1 MRILSDPPVR
11 KSLFIGA
18 ALQAFQQASG
28 INTIMYYTGAI
39 IRSAGV
45 KDYHDT
51 IWISVGTASGSNI
64 NNS

>member
-28 INTIMYYTGAI
+28 INTIM
-39 IRSAGV
+39 
-45 KDYHDT
+45 
-51 IWISVGTASGSNI
+51 
-64 NNS
+64 

>member
-1 MRILSDPPVR
+1 L
-11 KSLFIGA
+11 L
-18 ALQAFQQASG
+18 
-28 INTIMYYTGAI
+28 TIVTLRYYTGAI

-51 IWISVGTASGSNI
+51 IWISVGTASRSNI